1 MSARTGARADAS
13 AGRVV
18 PLVAGTELR
27 RRFRNRSAI
36 VTAFIGPL
44 VLATLFGVLLGGTS
58 SFSATIGVTDLDG
71 GDISTAFT
79 SGLVDGDASNDVVT
93 FVRIDGDARQAVAD
107 GDVAAAIVVPE
118 GFGDAVVSGQPI
130 PALTALRDP
139 TELIGG
145 EIARAVAE
153 RFSSGVNA
161 RTLAAATSAS
171 LGAPVG
177 PEALADFQES
187 VDTVVRSV
195 APGGGALDASAYFG
209 ASMSILF
216 LFFTVSFAARSM
228 IEERRTSLLPRMMAA
243 GASPGEIAAGKVA
256 AVSLLGLIGFLTVW
270 AVTSLAFGASWGAP
284 LPVVVTMVFTVLA
297 IGGLATF
304 VCGFA
309 RTEQQADSYTSA
321 VAFVFALVG
330 GNFVG
335 PGSSPEALRRLAA
348 LTPNGQALDAFTRL
362 SVDQAGVADITRNLA
377 VLAVIAVV
385 FGGIGL
391 ARIHRTVTA

>member
-1 MSARTGARADAS
+1 MSARTGT
-13 AGRVV
+13 RVGNV
-18 PLVAGTELR
+18 ATLVAGTELR

-36 VTAFIGPL
+36 ITAFVGPL

-58 SFSATIGVTDLDG
+58 SFSATIGVADLDG
-71 GDISTAFT
+71 GDVSTSFT
-79 SGLVDGDASNDVVT
+79 SGLVDNDASGDASNDVVT
-93 FVRIDGDARQAVAD
+93 FVRIEGDPERAVAD
-107 GDVAAAIVVPE
+107 GDVDAAIVVPE
-118 GFGDAVVSGQPI
+118 GFGDAVVSGGPI

-145 EIARAVAE
+145 EIASAVAE

-177 PEALADFQES
+177 PDDLADFQES

-256 AVSLLGLIGFLTVW
+256 AVSLLGLSGFLTVW
-270 AVTSLAFGASWGAP
+270 AVTTVVFGASWGAA
-284 LPVVVTMVFTVLA
+284 LPVVVTMVLTVLA

-321 VAFVFALVG
+321 VAFVFALLG

-335 PGSSPEALRRLAA
+335 PGSSPEALHRLAA

-362 SVDQAGVADITRNLA
+362 SVDQAGLGDITRNLA
-377 VLAVIAVV
+377 VLAVIAVI

-391 ARIHRTVTA
+391 ARINRTVTA